1 MPNEEKWSRVR
12 INKDRQYYSVIQEI
26 SEGLSFKMLLELDLK
41 EKNEVFKWLGEKTE
55 HQEQMNVF

>member
-1 MPNEEKWSRVR
+1 MPNEKKWNRVR
-12 INKDRQYYSVIQEI
+12 IKKDRQCYSVIQEI
-26 SEGLSFKMLLELDLK
+26 SEGLSFKMLLELELK